1 MQLGLLGGLN
11 SRLLFWKRPKNTTPT
26 NFTFQN
32 KLWGLCPT
40 PLLMKLFSRNAEK
53 RNAGECAEW
62 VIETEYY
69 R

>member
-1 MQLGLLGGLN
+1 MNLN
-11 SRLLFWKRPKNTTPT
+11 VT

-40 PLLMKLFSRNAEK
+40 PLLMKLFSRNAEQ

-62 VIETEYY
+62 LMETEYY